1 MYSFTFSTG
10 SSLST
15 PLSTSTSSALTSSAS
30 TSTALLSTSLSS
42 ASCLLKRDLAIAE
55 LTKKNNKLKNKII
68 FKNIYCIIK

>member
-15 PLSTSTSSALTSSAS
+15 PLSTTTSSALTSSAS

-42 ASCLLKRDLAIAE
+42 VSCLLKSAFAIAE
-55 LTKKNNKLKNKII
+55 LTKKNNKLKNKSLYFI
-68 FKNIYCIIK
+68 F